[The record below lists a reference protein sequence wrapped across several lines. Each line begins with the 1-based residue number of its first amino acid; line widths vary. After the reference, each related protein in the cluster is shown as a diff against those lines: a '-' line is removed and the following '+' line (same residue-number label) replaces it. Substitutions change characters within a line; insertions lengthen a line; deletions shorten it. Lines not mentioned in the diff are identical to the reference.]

1 MEEKRGRGRP
11 SAAVKLHKRS
21 VSFPP
26 SLYERLEAIAI
37 REERNVNEL
46 IVAVLRDFV
55 KRDTEKPSGP
65 SVPAN
70 LAQPRKAA

>member
-1 MEEKRGRGRP
+1 MEEKRPRGRP
-11 SAAVKLHKRS
+11 RQTVKLHKRS

-26 SLYERLEAIAI
+26 SLYERLEAIAL

-55 KRDTEKPSGP
+55 RRDEAGQPGP
-65 SVPAN
+65 F
-70 LAQPRKAA
+70 PRRQKAA

>member
-1 MEEKRGRGRP
+1 MEEKRPRGRP
-11 SAAVKLHKRS
+11 RQVVKLHKRS

-26 SLYERLEAIAI
+26 SLYERLEGIAL

-55 KRDTEKPSGP
+55 RKDEAGQPGP
-65 SVPAN
+65 F
-70 LAQPRKAA
+70 PRRQKAA